1 MTKKHQIPNSPFWIL
16 NFRLTALSLFR
27 ISQIR
32 ISDLFKWKGRRMKNL
47 RVIIQLLFVLGIF
60 LAAPAGAEEAPAE
73 NPYSGDIW
81 TRSTLTGDWWG
92 LRNDLAAKGVTLDMN
107 ITQVGQGV
115 VNGGKSGQWQYGGRG
130 DIILNLDSQKLG
142 LWPGA
147 FLNMEG
153 EGNWASA
160 VNPNTGAL
168 MPVNMSQTL
177 PLPGQNFYL
186 DSLNFAQFL
195 SPYFGLTIGKYAT
208 ITAHSGDMNEF
219 AHGKGDTQFMNMAFN
234 INPVVAFTVPYSTLG
249 MGVIV
254 LPTKDP
260 KEAVVEFLVLQ
271 ANGTAATAGFN
282 NLSGNQLTF
291 AGSGR
296 LRTDFFGL
304 TGHQLFGYSFSNR
317 DFTSIDQRFDNIIEN
332 QQLAGTT
339 HSWNIYYNFD
349 QYLYEPKKGSGEGI
363 GIFGRFGASDG
374 NPNFMHFFY
383 SLGIGGKGVIPSRER
398 DRYGLG
404 FYFIDISNPTLQGPL
419 RSREFLRDE
428 YGFEGFYNVAI
439 TPWLLLTPDIQVVRG
454 AQKDKITF
462 GRDIFGQPF
471 IAGKKSIPT
480 ATILGVRLQ
489 MVF

>member
-1 MTKKHQIPNSPFWIL
+1 MKTSRIVAAIL
-16 NFRLTALSLFR
+16 
-27 ISQIR
+27 
-32 ISDLFKWKGRRMKNL
+32 
-47 RVIIQLLFVLGIF
+47 LLLGIS
-60 LAAPAGAEEAPAE
+60 LGAPLGAEEAPSA

-81 TRSTLTGDWWG
+81 TRSTLSGDWWG
-92 LRNDLAAKGVTLDMN
+92 VRNDLAAKGVTLDMN
-107 ITQVGQGV
+107 ITQIGQGV

-147 FLNMEG
+147 FLNLEA
-153 EGNWASA
+153 EGNWASS

-168 MPVNMSQTL
+168 MPVNTSQIL
-177 PLPGQNFYL
+177 PLPPEGFYL
-186 DSLNFAQFL
+186 DSLNFTQFL
-195 SPYFGLTIGKYAT
+195 SPYLGLTIGKYTTLTAT
-208 ITAHSGDMNEF
+208 SGDMNEF

-234 INPVVAFTVPYSTLG
+234 LNPVAAFTVPYSTLG
-249 MGVIV
+249 GGVIV

-260 KEAVVEFLVLQ
+260 KEAIVNFMVFQ
-271 ANGTAATAGFN
+271 ANGTAATSGFN
-282 NLSGNQLTF
+282 DLSANKLTF

-296 LRTDFFGL
+296 LRTDFFSL
-304 TGHQLFGYSFSNR
+304 TGHQLFGFAFSNR
-317 DFTSIDQRFDNIIEN
+317 DFTSIDQRFSNIIEN

-339 HSWNIYYNFD
+339 HSWSIYYNFD

-363 GIFGRFGASDG
+363 GVFGRFGASDG

-383 SLGIGGKGVIPSRER
+383 SLGIGGKGVIPGRER

-419 RSREFLRDE
+419 RSAKLLRDE
-428 YGFEGFYNVAI
+428 YGFEAFYNVAI

-454 AQKDKITF
+454 AQKDKVTI
-462 GRDIFGQPF
+462 GRDIFGVPF

-480 ATILGVRLQ
+480 ATILGVRFQ

>member
-1 MTKKHQIPNSPFWIL
+1 MKTLRIVATIVFL
-16 NFRLTALSLFR
+16 FGLSL
-27 ISQIR
+27 ISQ
-32 ISDLFKWKGRRMKNL
+32 
-47 RVIIQLLFVLGIF
+47 VL
-60 LAAPAGAEEAPAE
+60 AQDASPKD
-73 NPYSGDIW
+73 PYSGDLL

-92 LRNDLAAKGVTLDMN
+92 VRNDLAAKGVTLDMN

-160 VNPNTGAL
+160 VNLNTGAL
-168 MPVNMSQTL
+168 MPVNTSQVL

-195 SPYFGLTIGKYAT
+195 SPYFGLTLGKYAT

-234 INPVVAFTVPYSTLG
+234 FNPLLAFTVPYSTLG
-249 MGVIV
+249 TGVII

-260 KEAVVEFLVLQ
+260 KEAIVQFLVLQ
-271 ANGTAATAGFN
+271 ANGTARTSGFE
-282 NLSGNQLTF
+282 NLSGNQLVF
-291 AGSGR
+291 VGEGR

-304 TGHQLFGYSFSNR
+304 TGHQLFGYSFSNK
-317 DFTSIDQRFDNIIEN
+317 DFTSIDQRFDNILEN
-332 QQLAGTT
+332 QQLAKNT
-339 HSWNIYYNFD
+339 HSWNIHYNFD

-383 SLGIGGKGVIPSRER
+383 SLGVGGKGVIPGREH
-398 DRYGLG
+398 DRYGFG
-404 FYFIDISNPTLQGPL
+404 FYYIDISNPKLQGPFRTAKL
-419 RSREFLRDE
+419 LRDE
-428 YGFEGFYNVAI
+428 YGFEAFYNVAI

-454 AQKDKITF
+454 AQKDKITI
-462 GRDIFGQPF
+462 GTGPGPIGVPF
-471 IAGKKSIPT
+471 IASKKSIGT